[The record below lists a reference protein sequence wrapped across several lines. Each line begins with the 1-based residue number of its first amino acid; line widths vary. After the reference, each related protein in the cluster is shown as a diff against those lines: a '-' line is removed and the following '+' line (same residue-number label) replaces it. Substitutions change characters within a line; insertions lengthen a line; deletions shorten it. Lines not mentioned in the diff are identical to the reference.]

1 MNTRKIKVK
10 LVDRPATLLC
20 SFFGTL
26 LGKRRAD
33 RDSKNICGFML
44 RYTDKVYAM
53 VRKKYSISDEWLILV
68 SPRYII
74 ADRW

>member
-26 LGKRRAD
+26 LGERRAD
-33 RDSKNICGFML
+33 HDGKNIWGFML
-44 RYTDKVYAM
+44 RHTDKVYAM

>member
-33 RDSKNICGFML
+33 RDGKNI
-44 RYTDKVYAM
+44 
-53 VRKKYSISDEWLILV
+53 W
-68 SPRYII
+68 
-74 ADRW
+74 

>member
-33 RDSKNICGFML
+33 RDGKNIWGFML
-44 RYTDKVYAM
+44 RYTDKVY
-53 VRKKYSISDEWLILV
+53 
-68 SPRYII
+68 I
-74 ADRW
+74 AQEGVEGENQVVAIEQSFRQT

>member
-20 SFFGTL
+20 SIFTKL

-33 RDSKNICGFML
+33 RDGKNIWGFML

-53 VRKKYSISDEWLILV
+53 VRKKYSISDEWIIQVLA
-68 SPRYII
+68 RYII

>member
-20 SFFGTL
+20 SFFGIL
-26 LGKRRAD
+26 LGKQRAD
-33 RDSKNICGFML
+33 RDGKNIWGFML

-53 VRKKYSISDEWLILV
+53 VRKKYGISDEWLILF

-74 ADRW
+74 ANRW